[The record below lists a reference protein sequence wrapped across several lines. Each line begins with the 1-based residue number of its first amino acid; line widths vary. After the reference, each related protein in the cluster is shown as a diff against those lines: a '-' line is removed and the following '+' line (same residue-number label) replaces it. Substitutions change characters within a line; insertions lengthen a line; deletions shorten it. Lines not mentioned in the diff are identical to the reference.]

1 MRSGLPPPPS
11 GFSDKVGKKRRPAS
25 ILPPRGSGR
34 KPKRK
39 KGYTGS
45 GLVARGAWSPVT
57 VALTNQ
63 MGNSRSFVGWG
74 DQEGSGERDWREG
87 GTPAP
92 SIICC
97 GAGCPGRGVSA
108 QPSPTRPR
116 PGPAQSAREGHE
128 CPSEAFCVP
137 GAGRVPFR
145 QWRRQGRTW
154 KTPTQLP
161 GPLGGAGRRVLES
174 PLAFPSG
181 PGAQLPSAV
190 SNHANALW
198 RADLKP
204 FLAVWP

>member
-1 MRSGLPPPPS
+1 MPSGLPPPPS

-57 VALTNQ
+57 VALTSQ
-63 MGNSRSFVGWG
+63 MGNSRSFLGWG
-74 DQEGSGERDWREG
+74 DQERSGGRDWREG

-97 GAGCPGRGVSA
+97 GAGCPGHGVSA

-128 CPSEAFCVP
+128 CPSEAFCLP
-137 GAGRVPFR
+137 GAGRGPSVNGDDRGGPG
-145 QWRRQGRTW
+145 RRPPSSLAPWGE
-154 KTPTQLP
+154 
-161 GPLGGAGRRVLES
+161 LGGV
-174 PLAFPSG
+174 F
-181 PGAQLPSAV
+181 
-190 SNHANALW
+190 
-198 RADLKP
+198 
-204 FLAVWP
+204 